1 MSKRRVGKK
10 DTSRDRQSLVSGA
23 RRRLL
28 LVVGAAA
35 LGAGIIATIFFWPGE
50 SGKSSRAYALAPES
64 GLPAKI
70 RKAPPGVR
78 EAYRFAVVNRD
89 VLHQIPCY
97 CGCGP
102 DHKSV
107 ADCYIRDIKPNGQIE
122 FDPMS
127 LGCGICI
134 DIVRDTM
141 RMLNDGKALKEIRTY
156 VDRTYS
162 RFGPSTPTPPVR

>member
-1 MSKRRVGKK
+1 MSRGRKGNPTPPPPPVQG
-10 DTSRDRQSLVSGA
+10 
-23 RRRLL
+23 RRRRCLWLL
-28 LVVGAAA
+28 GGGFALVAA
-35 LGAGIIATIFFWPGE
+35 IISAILLWPGR
-50 SGKSSRAYALAPES
+50 SGRTTWAYALAPES
-64 GLPAKI
+64 ALPANI
-70 RKAPPGVR
+70 RQAPRNVR
-78 EAYRFAVVNRD
+78 DAYRFAVVNRD
-89 VLHQIPCY
+89 VLHQIACY

-162 RFGPSTPTPPVR
+162 RFGPSTPTPPVP